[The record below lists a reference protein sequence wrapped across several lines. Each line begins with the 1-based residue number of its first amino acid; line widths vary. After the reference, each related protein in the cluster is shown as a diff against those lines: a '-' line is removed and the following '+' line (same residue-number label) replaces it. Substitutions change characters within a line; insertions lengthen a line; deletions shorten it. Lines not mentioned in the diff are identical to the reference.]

1 MLRGVGEQA
10 AMQATG
16 VRPNSVGAFGGHH
29 HGDGH
34 PYLSDPSRIIVT
46 LAKARVQSNHWGL
59 RPLDSRFRGNDG

>member
-29 HGDGH
+29 HRDGH
-34 PYLSDPSRIIVT
+34 PYLSDPSSIIVT
-46 LAKARVQSNHWGL
+46 VAKARVRRNCWGL
-59 RPLDSRFRGNDG
+59 GPPRFPLSRE